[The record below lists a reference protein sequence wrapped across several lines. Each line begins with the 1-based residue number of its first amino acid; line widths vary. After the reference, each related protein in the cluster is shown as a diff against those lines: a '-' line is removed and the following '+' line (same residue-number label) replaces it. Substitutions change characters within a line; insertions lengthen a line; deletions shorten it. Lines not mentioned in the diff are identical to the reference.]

1 LRSSG
6 KTLAIKE
13 IIVPESLRKDLLKLP
28 ANVREL
34 FYKKLDLYLK
44 NPSHRSL
51 RVHSLKSRPKIK
63 SLSITRHYRAT
74 FYIEGQKL
82 VIEAVGGHEIYR

>member
-1 LRSSG
+1 M
-6 KTLAIKE
+6 AIKE
-13 IIVPESLRKDLLKLP
+13 IIVPDSVRKDLQKLP

-34 FYKKLDLYLK
+34 FYRKLGLYVR

-51 RVHSLKSRPKIK
+51 RVHSLKSRPKVK

-74 FYIEGQKL
+74 FYIEGEKM
-82 VIEAVGGHEIYR
+82 VIEAVGSYEVYR